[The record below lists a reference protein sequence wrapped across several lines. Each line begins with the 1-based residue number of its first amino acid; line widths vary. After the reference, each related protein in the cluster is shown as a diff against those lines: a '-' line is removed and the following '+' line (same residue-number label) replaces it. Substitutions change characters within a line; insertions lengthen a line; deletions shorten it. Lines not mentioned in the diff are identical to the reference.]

1 MPDIGSRPETIKSFP
16 ALSTRSQYSISEDSF
31 SIAKKS
37 IGISARI
44 SSISFAVRELLWSAT
59 ADVALNVA
67 TKHCNNAVTNLS
79 HVLQAVRKSQIFVYP
94 LLRQY
99 SFIRHY
105 TIVVNRI
112 PDNSR
117 NNNYNSL
124 RNFYKVIHFHQF
136 FSNLYYFY

>member
-1 MPDIGSRPETIKSFP
+1 
-16 ALSTRSQYSISEDSF
+16 
-31 SIAKKS
+31 
-37 IGISARI
+37 
-44 SSISFAVRELLWSAT
+44 
-59 ADVALNVA
+59 
-67 TKHCNNAVTNLS
+67 
-79 HVLQAVRKSQIFVYP
+79 VYP